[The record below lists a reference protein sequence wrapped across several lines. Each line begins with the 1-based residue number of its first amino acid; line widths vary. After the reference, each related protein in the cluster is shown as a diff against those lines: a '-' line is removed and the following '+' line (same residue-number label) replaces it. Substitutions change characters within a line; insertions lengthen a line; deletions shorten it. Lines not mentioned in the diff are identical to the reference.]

1 MTLKQLT
8 ALRSMVVNRFN
19 HWDEGMNSYF
29 EEPMCKLLLE
39 LIDAEI
45 ERQSDEEPTVEE
57 IAKVTG
63 WMLRMREAFKRG
75 DE

>member
-45 ERQSDEEPTVEE
+45 ERHIPHKNT
-57 IAKVTG
+57 
-63 WMLRMREAFKRG
+63 FKRG
-75 DE
+75 DDDFMF

>member
-45 ERQSDEEPTVEE
+45 ERQKPKPD
-57 IAKVTG
+57 A
-63 WMLRMREAFKRG
+63 WKRG
-75 DE
+75 DDDFMF